1 MALKVRN
8 KKMRIYKNGAKIK
21 WRENLKWRQKG
32 EFTKMA
38 QRDTEKKCCHENGGI
53 FLKNLKMAEFF

>member
-1 MALKVRN
+1 
-8 KKMRIYKNGAKIK
+8 MRIYKNGAKIK